1 MKSRP
6 MTKLSKLPLVFALI
20 SALLLLSAGPGTR
33 LGLWEYG
40 TGFLLMRMAFF
51 VGLAAVG
58 MAIVLFALPRTRQ
71 NNAIVLSSAVLLGA
85 VVAWIPW
92 NGLQTARSLPFIHDV
107 TTDMQD
113 PPAFVAVLP
122 LRADAPNPPAYAGE
136 EVARL
141 QRDGYP
147 DIQPLRVIRPAAEVF
162 DPALEAARQQGW
174 EIVAA
179 VPDEG
184 RIEATDTTTW
194 FGFKDDVVIRIKASD
209 DGSRIDIRSK
219 SRVGGSDVGAN
230 AARIRDYMAG
240 LESRLN

>member
-1 MKSRP
+1 MNNLP
-6 MTKLSKLPLVFALI
+6 KLPLAVAAI
-20 SALLLLSAGPGTR
+20 AALLLLCAGPGVR

-40 TGFLLMRMAFF
+40 TGFLLMRIAFF
-51 VGLAAVG
+51 VGLAAVSLA
-58 MAIVLFALPRTRQ
+58 MILFALPRMRQ
-71 NNAIVLSSAVLLGA
+71 NNAIMLSSALLLGA

-122 LRADAPNPPAYAGE
+122 LRADAPNPPEYAGE
-136 EVARL
+136 AVAEL
-141 QRDGYP
+141 QREGYP
-147 DIQPLRVIRPAAEVF
+147 DIQPLQVNRPVGEAF
-162 DPALEAARQQGW
+162 DLALATAREQGW

-184 RIEATDTTTW
+184 RIEATATTTW
-194 FGFKDDVVIRIKASD
+194 FGFKDDVVIRVAAKD
-209 DGSRIDIRSK
+209 GGSRLDIRSK

-230 AARIRDYMAG
+230 AQRIRAYVAA
-240 LESRLN
+240 LEQQLD

>member
-1 MKSRP
+1 MNNLP
-6 MTKLSKLPLVFALI
+6 KLPLAVAAI
-20 SALLLLSAGPGTR
+20 AALLLLCAGPGVR

-40 TGFLLMRMAFF
+40 TGFLLMRIAFF
-51 VGLAAVG
+51 VGLAAVSLA
-58 MAIVLFALPRTRQ
+58 MILFALPRMRQ
-71 NNAIVLSSAVLLGA
+71 NNAIMLSSALLLGA

-122 LRADAPNPPAYAGE
+122 LRADAPNPPEYAGE
-136 EVARL
+136 AVAEL
-141 QRDGYP
+141 QREGYP
-147 DIQPLRVIRPAAEVF
+147 DIQPLQVNRPVGETF
-162 DPALEAARQQGW
+162 DLALATAREQGW

-184 RIEATDTTTW
+184 RIEATATTTW
-194 FGFKDDVVIRIKASD
+194 FGFKDDVVIRVAAKD
-209 DGSRIDIRSK
+209 GGSRVDIRSK

-230 AARIRDYMAG
+230 AQRIRAYVAT
-240 LESRLN
+240 LEQQLD

>member
-1 MKSRP
+1 MKYLP
-6 MTKLSKLPLVFALI
+6 KLPLAVAAI
-20 SALLLLSAGPGTR
+20 AALLLLSAGPGVR

-40 TGFLLMRMAFF
+40 TGFLLMRIAFF
-51 VGLAAVG
+51 VGLAAVSLA
-58 MAIVLFALPRTRQ
+58 MILFALPRTRQ
-71 NNAIVLSSAVLLGA
+71 NNAIVLSSALLLGA

-122 LRADAPNPPAYAGE
+122 LRADAPNPPEYAGE
-136 EVARL
+136 AVAEL
-141 QRDGYP
+141 QREGYP
-147 DIQPLRVIRPAAEVF
+147 DIQPLQVNRPVGEAF
-162 DPALEAARQQGW
+162 DLALATAREQGW

-184 RIEATDTTTW
+184 RIEATATTTW
-194 FGFKDDVVIRIKASD
+194 FGFKDDVVIRIKAED
-209 DGSRIDIRSK
+209 GGSRIDIRSK

-230 AARIRDYMAG
+230 AQRIRAYVAA
-240 LESRLN
+240 LEQQLD